1 MFDQQR
7 LEDAITTLQEVQTKL
22 AYLSE
27 EINLLDG
34 VSASKLRSALLEILE
49 HHDTYVL
56 VSKSIAGQYHR
67 GLADLNSELAVIK
80 AGISKCLSASG
91 GTQ

>member
-1 MFDQQR
+1 MFNQERWD
-7 LEDAITTLQEVQTKL
+7 DAVATLQDVQTKL
-22 AYLSE
+22 ASLSE
-27 EINLLDG
+27 EINMLDG
-34 VSASKLRSALLEILE
+34 VSAGKLRSALLEILE

-67 GLADLNSELAVIK
+67 GLADLNSELAIIK
-80 AGISKCLSASG
+80 AGIEKCLATSG

>member
-1 MFDQQR
+1 MFDQER
-7 LEDAITTLQEVQTKL
+7 LDAAIITLQEVQTKL
-22 AYLSE
+22 ASLSE

-80 AGISKCLSASG
+80 AGIAKCLAASG